1 MKVLIYTLLIV
12 LVTSC
17 NKTIDISY
25 KTLHSDLDHYQ
36 SIPTEKLFS
45 KIEIISLETNEQ
57 SLIQKISK
65 VIEYNSRLYIL
76 DSRQKAILI
85 FDKAGKFISKI
96 HTVGRAPSEYS
107 LLYDIA
113 INTYSETLEALDP
126 MGKIITYDLKG
137 NYISSIYLPHPPMAY
152 HLISILNKYSIL
164 LHTEP
169 YITTDDTFRIFSR
182 KADSITKQFNKQQ
195 EFIAWNIKGPLQVY
209 KDTLFY
215 SQAIHNEVY
224 KIINDSLYHAY
235 SWTFGKYSYD
245 INQMQLPDLTDPTKQ
260 MKFYKEVMYSSKI
273 PYTFSFSGQNDKYY
287 YCSIFMKEKM
297 VHVFQD
303 KMSKKDI
310 VFSTMEENIG
320 IFPLSID
327 NEKIIGITDDDWMP
341 LSSLM
346 NAKNANISNQE
357 ILKELTDNSNPIL
370 VKYYF
375 K

>member
-1 MKVLIYTLLIV
+1 
-12 LVTSC
+12 
-17 NKTIDISY
+17 
-25 KTLHSDLDHYQ
+25 
-36 SIPTEKLFS
+36 
-45 KIEIISLETNEQ
+45 
-57 SLIQKISK
+57 
-65 VIEYNSRLYIL
+65 
-76 DSRQKAILI
+76 
-85 FDKAGKFISKI
+85 
-96 HTVGRAPSEYS
+96 
-107 LLYDIA
+107 
-113 INTYSETLEALDP
+113 
-126 MGKIITYDLKG
+126 
-137 NYISSIYLPHPPMAY
+137 
-152 HLISILNKYSIL
+152 
-164 LHTEP
+164 
-169 YITTDDTFRIFSR
+169 
-182 KADSITKQFNKQQ
+182 
-195 EFIAWNIKGPLQVY
+195 
-209 KDTLFY
+209 
-215 SQAIHNEVY
+215 
-224 KIINDSLYHAY
+224 
-235 SWTFGKYSYD
+235 
-245 INQMQLPDLTDPTKQ
+245 